1 MDRERAKELLP
12 FIQALAEGKT
22 IQVLGIDDKWHD
34 EPSPKFC
41 LKVENYRI
49 KPERE

>member
-22 IQVLGIDDKWHD
+22 IQVFGADEEWHD
-34 EPSPKFC
+34 NSAPDFFSQG
-41 LKVENYRI
+41 RI
-49 KPERE
+49 FPYQT